1 MMKLS
6 TEARS
11 YAHTLFSRQQKEIAV
26 DRDNQLRHIVATTDS
41 SNPRLV
47 EITSLLYEKHK
58 QLLLAKVD
66 SYLRAYRSCG
76 LILDND
82 DEQEIRNELLEFTN
96 SQFSFVLNFNGVN
109 EHRMPRGG
117 MGIDNVP
124 EHLYNRFHSALDQAQ
139 DSLRA
144 GKYEIALDANNPQ
157 VNVIRVNN
165 NYGNIQQNGQN
176 NSQTIS
182 RNSEDETK

>member
-1 MMKLS
+1 MKLS

-11 YAHTLFSRQQKEIAV
+11 YVHTLFCRQEKEIAI
-26 DRDNQLRHIVATTDS
+26 DRDNQMRHILATVDS
-41 SNPRLV
+41 SNPRLI

-66 SYLRAYRSCG
+66 SYLKAYRSSG
-76 LILDND
+76 FILDND
-82 DEQEIRNELLEFTN
+82 DEQEIRNELLDFTN
-96 SQFSFVLNFNGVN
+96 SQFNYVLNFNGVN
-109 EHRMPRGG
+109 EHRMPRSG

-139 DSLRA
+139 HSLRA
-144 GKYEIALDANNPQ
+144 GKYEIAIDANKPQ
-157 VNVIRVNN
+157 ANVIKVNK